1 MAGQPLFTH
10 EKNTGLFVGIQDKA
24 SHMHFI
30 NGYMVGGLRLRFK
43 YQPITKDSAS
53 ENTWHAKGQFQDM

>member
-1 MAGQPLFTH
+1 MCIYNKIPDVYKILNSVMPGQPLFTH
-10 EKNTGLFVGIQDKA
+10 EKYTGLFVGIQDKA

-43 YQPITKDSAS
+43 Y
-53 ENTWHAKGQFQDM
+53 